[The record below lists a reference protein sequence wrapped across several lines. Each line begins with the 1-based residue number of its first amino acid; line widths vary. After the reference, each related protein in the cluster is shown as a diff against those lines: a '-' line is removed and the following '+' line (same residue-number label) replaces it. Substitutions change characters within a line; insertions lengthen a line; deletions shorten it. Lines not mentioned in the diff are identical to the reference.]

1 MIYLID
7 TCCLYTVSGSPD
19 SLDTLDSLG
28 TLDTSDTLDTPD
40 ACCHSD
46 SLDIPDTCCHSDSL
60 DTPDTCCLP
69 PQAIGS
75 VFTGIMQAIGAAEKV
90 FELIDRVP
98 EIDHKAGKFQPAE
111 LKGRVEFQNVW
122 FSYPTR
128 PDVQVLKG
136 ITFTAQPGEVVAL
149 VGELSPCSVHHLS
162 SPHFFPLFSLLLS
175 PSLLALGPSG
185 GGKSSC
191 ISLLERFYEPDSGEV
206 LLDGQPLSSYD
217 HTYFHNKVAM
227 CFRTDGD
234 TNGFCYLF
242 SL

>member
-1 MIYLID
+1 MIHLIQLID
-7 TCCLYTVSGSPD
+7 TCCLYSISDSPD
-19 SLDTLDSLG
+19 
-28 TLDTSDTLDTPD
+28 TLDTSDQPHVVIMVHLI
-40 ACCHSD
+40 H
-46 SLDIPDTCCHSDSL
+46 LMHLI
-60 DTPDTCCLP
+60 DTCCLP

-149 VGELSPCSVHHLS
+149 VGELY
-162 SPHFFPLFSLLLS
+162 
-175 PSLLALGPSG
+175 LLALSIT
-185 GGKSSC
+185 SFSY
-191 ISLLERFYEPDSGEV
+191 SLLSSLSLSVFFIT
-206 LLDGQPLSSYD
+206 LFPLPS
-217 HTYFHNKVAM
+217 
-227 CFRTDGD
+227 
-234 TNGFCYLF
+234 F
-242 SL
+242 SR